1 MEPLYS
7 ALADVVVVLHASYVG
22 FVIFGELAILLGILL
37 RWGGI
42 RNRTFRLLHLATILI
57 VVLEAWCG
65 ITCPLT
71 TWEDWLRS
79 QAGQT
84 VEQGDFIG
92 RWVHHALF
100 YRADPW
106 TFSVIYTAFG
116 ALVVLSLI
124 LAPPRWRSA
133 RGASPASER
142 VIE

>member
-1 MEPLYS
+1 MELLYRVP
-7 ALADVVVVLHASYVG
+7 ADTVVVLHAAYVG
-22 FVIFGELAILLGILL
+22 FVVFGELAILIGIAL
-37 RWGGI
+37 RWTWI
-42 RNRTFRLLHLATILI
+42 RNRTFRVLHLTAILV

-84 VEQGDFIG
+84 VEEGDFIG

-100 YRADPW
+100 YQADPAV
-106 TFSVIYTAFG
+106 FAAIYTGFG

-133 RGASPASER
+133 RT
-142 VIE
+142 I